1 MDMRDRLAEDI
12 RSVMRESHG
21 PDGPIDLRGDD
32 PHEWMADRLI
42 TLGWT
47 RLDEDRLGRALRLVE
62 DAGTIV
68 LLGTDTRTDEDGL
81 PLRNDYSGVDAECA
95 VAIVK
100 AYQEDAP

>member
-47 RLDEDRLGRALRLVE
+47 RPDMPPPGSLDQARL
-62 DAGTIV
+62 I
-68 LLGTDTRTDEDGL
+68 
-81 PLRNDYSGVDAECA
+81 AET
-95 VAIVK
+95 K
-100 AYQEDAP
+100 R